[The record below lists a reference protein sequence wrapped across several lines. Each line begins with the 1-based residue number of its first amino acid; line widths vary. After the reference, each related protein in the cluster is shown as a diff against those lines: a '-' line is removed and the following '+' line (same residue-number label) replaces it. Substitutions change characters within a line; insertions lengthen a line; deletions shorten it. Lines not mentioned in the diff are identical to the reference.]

1 MRTINVKLKG
11 YFNKSYNGVY
21 GSVSKGKLA
30 IIDRLLITPAANS
43 GVMMR
48 VINVWK
54 EPRYFDSEWFG
65 FKRN

>member
-11 YFNKSYNGVY
+11 YFRKYYSDEVH
-21 GSVSKGKLA
+21 KGKLV

-48 VINVWK
+48 VINIWK

-65 FKRN
+65 FKRS

>member
-11 YFNKSYNGVY
+11 YFRKYYSDEAF
-21 GSVSKGKLA
+21 KGKLA
-30 IIDRLLITPAANS
+30 VIDRLLITPAANS

-54 EPRYFDSEWFG
+54 EPRYFDSGWFG
-65 FKRN
+65 FKRR